1 LTDFFMSFAPL
12 PGHPA
17 LLQSAISHQQASKQH
32 CLVDKDQEAANA
44 QHAGSIALE
53 RS

>member
-1 LTDFFMSFAPL
+1 MSFAPW

-17 LLQSAISHQQASKQH
+17 WLQSAIAHQQASKQH

-44 QHAGSIALE
+44 QHAGSIALKGF
-53 RS
+53 